1 VDASI
6 TALGFSRPEGLARL
20 LKRATMSPMIDLRS
34 DTLTRPTPGMRRAMA
49 DAEVGDDVYGE
60 DPTALRL
67 QERAAELLG
76 KPAAL
81 FVPTG
86 TMANQLALLCHC
98 DRGQDVL
105 VGEGAHCM
113 LYESGAGAAWAGV
126 NFSVVGQGGL
136 FDAAQM
142 IAAIK
147 PSEYHFPQTRL
158 VALENTHNRSGGQVF
173 PQADVMAISEAAHSR
188 DLLVHLDGARIWNAA
203 VATGLS
209 TAELAAPA
217 DSVSACFS
225 KGLGAPVGSVLAGS
239 IELIQKAHRY
249 RKMLGGGMRQ
259 VGVLCA
265 AALYALEEHRK
276 RLPEDHENALRLAQ
290 GLAQLPG
297 VVLDLKTV
305 QTNIIAFEVQ
315 TMYAAAFVKRCAE
328 AGLRLNA
335 IGAQRLRAVTH
346 LDVSRADIDIA
357 LSRFARALHA

>member
-1 VDASI
+1 
-6 TALGFSRPEGLARL
+6 
-20 LKRATMSPMIDLRS
+20 MIDLRS

-76 KPAAL
+76 KSAAL

-113 LYESGAGAAWAGV
+113 LYESGAGPAWAGV
-126 NFSVVGQGGL
+126 NFSVVGKGGL

-158 VALENTHNRSGGQVF
+158 VAIENTHNRSGGRVF
-173 PQADVMAISEAAHSR
+173 PQADVVAIAEAAHSR
-188 DLLVHLDGARIWNAA
+188 DLAVHLDGARIWNAS
-203 VATGLS
+203 VATGIS
-209 TAELAAPA
+209 TAELSEPA
-217 DSVSACFS
+217 DTVSACFS

-239 IELIQKAHRY
+239 AELIQKALRY

-265 AALYALEEHRK
+265 AALYALDEHRK
-276 RLPEDHENALRLAQ
+276 RLPEDHENARRLAQ
-290 GLAQLPG
+290 GLAELPG
-297 VVLDLKTV
+297 VELDLATV

-315 TMYAAAFVKRCAE
+315 TMYAAAFVKRCNE
-328 AGLRLNA
+328 AGVRINA
-335 IGAQRLRAVTH
+335 IGPQRVRAVTH
-346 LDVSRADIDIA
+346 LDVSRSDIDVA
-357 LSRFARALHA
+357 LKRFASVLHA

>member
-1 VDASI
+1 
-6 TALGFSRPEGLARL
+6 
-20 LKRATMSPMIDLRS
+20 MIDLRS

-76 KPAAL
+76 KSAAL

-113 LYESGAGAAWAGV
+113 LYESGAGPAWAGV
-126 NFSVVGQGGL
+126 NFSVVGKGGL

-158 VALENTHNRSGGQVF
+158 VALENTHNRAGGRVF
-173 PQADVMAISEAAHSR
+173 PQADVVAIAEAAHSR
-188 DLLVHLDGARIWNAA
+188 DLAVHLDGARIWNAS
-203 VATGLS
+203 VATGIS
-209 TAELAAPA
+209 TAELSEPA
-217 DSVSACFS
+217 DTVSACFS

-239 IELIQKAHRY
+239 AELIQKALRY

-265 AALYALEEHRK
+265 AALYALDEHRK
-276 RLPEDHENALRLAQ
+276 RLPEDHENARRLAQ
-290 GLAQLPG
+290 GLAELPG
-297 VVLDLKTV
+297 VELDLATV

-315 TMYAAAFVKRCAE
+315 TMYAAAFVKRCNE
-328 AGLRLNA
+328 AGVRINA
-335 IGAQRLRAVTH
+335 IGPQRVRAVTH
-346 LDVSRADIDIA
+346 LDVSRSDIDVA
-357 LSRFARALHA
+357 LKRFASVLHA

>member
-1 VDASI
+1 
-6 TALGFSRPEGLARL
+6 
-20 LKRATMSPMIDLRS
+20 MIDLRS

-98 DRGQDVL
+98 ERGHDVL

-113 LYESGAGAAWAGV
+113 LYESGAGAAWAQV
-126 NFSVVGQGGL
+126 NFTVVGEGGL

-142 IAAIK
+142 LAAIK

-173 PQADVMAISEAAHSR
+173 PQSDVVAIAEAARSR
-188 DLLVHLDGARIWNAA
+188 DLAVHLDGARIWNAA

-209 TAELAAPA
+209 VAELAAPA
-217 DSVSACFS
+217 DTVSACFS

-239 IELIQKAHRY
+239 PELIRKAHRY

-265 AALYALEEHRK
+265 AALFALEQQRE
-276 RLPEDHENALRLAQ
+276 RLAEDHENARKLAQ
-290 GLAQLPG
+290 GLAELPG
-297 VVLDLKTV
+297 VVLDLATV
-305 QTNIIAFEVQ
+305 QTNIIAFDVQ
-315 TMYAAAFVKRCAE
+315 KMHAAAFVKRCAE
-328 AGLRLNA
+328 AGVRLNA
-335 IGAQRLRAVTH
+335 IGPQRLRAVTH

-357 LSRFARALHA
+357 LRRVASVLHA